1 MSTNANI
8 RNLAI
13 IAHVDHGKTTLVDQ
27 MLRQAGA
34 FRANQQVEE
43 RVMDSNPLERERGIT
58 ILAKNT
64 AVHWGGTK
72 INIVDTPGHADF
84 GGEVERILRMVDGVL
99 ILVDA
104 AEGPMPQTRF
114 VTRKALNL
122 GLRPIVAINKID
134 RADAEPLRVHDEVLG
149 LFIDLEATH
158 EQLDAPFLYTS
169 SRAGTATSDLEQAGH
184 RPQAAVPVHPRP
196 RAGADGELG
205 RSPSRCWSPPS
216 TSRPSSAG
224 WPSAGSSVAESRS
237 ATRSRC
243 SRWATRAWCRDEIIE
258 QSRITKLFTFDGLHK
273 VEVNE
278 ADAGDIVVL
287 SGLEGIE
294 IGKTITSIEVPERLA
309 GIAVE
314 EPTISVD
321 FIVNN
326 SPFAG
331 RDGKFVTSRQVRDRL
346 FRELERNV
354 ALKVQ
359 DTDSPDT
366 WAVSGRG
373 ELHLGILM
381 ETMRREG
388 FEFQVSRPRVITR
401 IGEDG
406 ERLEPYEELMI
417 DVPEE
422 YIGTVMEKL
431 GPRRSELME
440 MKNPGQG
447 MVRMTFR
454 IPARGLF
461 GYRSEFLTDTR
472 GTGVMH
478 HRFLDYGP
486 WAGPL
491 AGRKNGVLVADRV
504 GEVVAFALGNLQER
518 AQMFV
523 SPGDEVYEGMIAG
536 REFPARRHGRQR
548 DEGKEADEHADHGV
562 GRKCP
567 AGAAAPDHARV
578 RAGVHRGGRADRGHA
593 EEHPAAQAGARGDR
607 PQESGPGGGPGGGR
621 ILNSRVPTTL
631 SRAGGTHVGVGS
643 VDGGAGGTS
652 PTRMTMISTTKMRSP
667 STTTRRTTSSTTTT
681 RRTSTTTNS
690 TTRTWTTR
698 NSTTPTWTRSKTTNP
713 AVADR
718 QPAVRALGPEPVGTA
733 PEQLAGAAAVAAR
746 GPRLAGLCDVW
757 LAFRPVVGACSS
769 GG

>member
-1 MSTNANI
+1 LI

-64 AVHWGGTK
+64 AVRWHGTK

-114 VTRKALNL
+114 VTRKALAL

-134 RADAEPLRVHDEVLG
+134 RSDAEPLRVHDEVLG

-158 EQLDAPFLYTS
+158 DQLDAPFLYTS
-169 SRAGTATSDLEQAGH
+169 SRAGTATTDLAKPGTDLTPLFQTILDC
-184 RPQAAVPVHPRP
+184 VPEPKGDPEGPFQMLVSTLDFSSFIGRIAIGRIERGRVRVGDQVVLLPL
-196 RAGADGELG
+196 GEPG
-205 RSPSRCWSPPS
+205 MVPEGEHVERNR
-216 TSRPSSAG
+216 
-224 WPSAGSSVAESRS
+224 V
-237 ATRSRC
+237 TR
-243 SRWATRAWCRDEIIE
+243 
-258 QSRITKLFTFDGLHK
+258 LYTFDGLNR
-273 VEVNE
+273 VEVQE
-278 ADAGDIVVL
+278 AAAGDIVAL
-287 SGLEGIE
+287 SGFETIE
-294 IGKTITSIEVPERLA
+294 IGKTFTSVDVPERLE

-326 SPFAG
+326 GPFAG
-331 RDGKFVTSRQVRDRL
+331 QDGKYVTSRQLKDRL
-346 FRELERNV
+346 YRELERNV
-354 ALKVQ
+354 ALRVEE
-359 DTDSPDT
+359 TDSPDT
-366 WAVSGRG
+366 HTVSGRG

-388 FEFQVSRPRVITR
+388 FEFQVSRPRVITKL
-401 IGEDG
+401 GPDG

-422 YIGTVMEKL
+422 YMGVVMEKL
-431 GPRRSELME
+431 GPRRTEMME
-440 MKNPGQG
+440 MKNPGQS
-447 MVRMTFR
+447 MVRMSFR

-472 GTGVMH
+472 GTGIMH

-491 AGRKNGVLVADRV
+491 AGRKRGVLIADRE
-504 GEVVAFALGNLQER
+504 GSVVAFALGNLQER

-523 SPGDEVYEGMIAG
+523 QPGDQVYEGMLAG
-536 REFPARRHGRQR
+536 ENSRPGDLDVNVTKEKKLSNMRTTASDENVILEPPRQITLEYALEYIEEDELIEVTPKTIRLRKRVLPAN
-548 DEGKEADEHADHGV
+548 D
-562 GRKCP
+562 RKK
-567 AGAAAPDHARV
+567 AARAARV
-578 RAGVHRGGRADRGHA
+578 ADA
-593 EEHPAAQAGARGDR
+593 
-607 PQESGPGGGPGGGR
+607 S
-621 ILNSRVPTTL
+621 
-631 SRAGGTHVGVGS
+631 
-643 VDGGAGGTS
+643 
-652 PTRMTMISTTKMRSP
+652 
-667 STTTRRTTSSTTTT
+667 
-681 RRTSTTTNS
+681 
-690 TTRTWTTR
+690 
-698 NSTTPTWTRSKTTNP
+698 
-713 AVADR
+713 
-718 QPAVRALGPEPVGTA
+718 
-733 PEQLAGAAAVAAR
+733 
-746 GPRLAGLCDVW
+746 
-757 LAFRPVVGACSS
+757 
-769 GG
+769 

>member
-64 AVHWGGTK
+64 AVSWGGTK

-114 VTRKALNL
+114 VTRKALSL

-169 SRAGTATSDLEQAGH
+169 SRAGTATAELDHPGTDLKPLFQSILDHVPAPSGNSDLPFQML
-184 RPQAAVPVHPRP
+184 VSTL
-196 RAGADGELG
+196 DFSTFLG
-205 RSPSRCWSPPS
+205 RMAIGRIE
-216 TSRPSSAG
+216 RG
-224 WPSAGSSVAESRS
+224 RVKVGDQVALLPLGAPGMVSE
-237 ATRSRC
+237 
-243 SRWATRAWCRDEIIE
+243 EIIE
-258 QSRITKLFTFDGLHK
+258 HSRITKLFTFDGLHK
-273 VEVNE
+273 VEVEE
-278 ADAGDIVVL
+278 AAAGDIVVL

-294 IGKTITSIEVPERLA
+294 IGKTITAVDTPERLE

-321 FIVNN
+321 FIINN

-331 RDGKFVTSRQVRDRL
+331 REGKFVTSRQVRDRL

-359 DTDSPDT
+359 DTESPDT
-366 WAVSGRG
+366 WAVAGRG

-388 FEFQVSRPRVITR
+388 YEFQVSRPRVITR
-401 IGEDG
+401 IGEGG

-422 YIGTVMEKL
+422 YIGTVIEKL
-431 GPRRSELME
+431 GPRRSELLE

-504 GEVVAFALGNLQER
+504 GSVVAFALGNLQER

-523 SPGDEVYEGMIAG
+523 TPGDEVYEGMVAG
-536 REFPARRHGRQR
+536 ENSRPGDMDVNVTKEKKLTNMRTTASDENVQLEPPRQITLEYALEYIEEDELIEVTPKSIRLRKRALAATDRKRAAR
-548 DEGKEADEHADHGV
+548 
-562 GRKCP
+562 
-567 AGAAAPDHARV
+567 AAA
-578 RAGVHRGGRADRGHA
+578 RAADA
-593 EEHPAAQAGARGDR
+593 
-607 PQESGPGGGPGGGR
+607 S
-621 ILNSRVPTTL
+621 
-631 SRAGGTHVGVGS
+631 
-643 VDGGAGGTS
+643 
-652 PTRMTMISTTKMRSP
+652 
-667 STTTRRTTSSTTTT
+667 
-681 RRTSTTTNS
+681 
-690 TTRTWTTR
+690 
-698 NSTTPTWTRSKTTNP
+698 
-713 AVADR
+713 
-718 QPAVRALGPEPVGTA
+718 
-733 PEQLAGAAAVAAR
+733 
-746 GPRLAGLCDVW
+746 
-757 LAFRPVVGACSS
+757 
-769 GG
+769 